1 MSGEDSSTYSEE
13 IRYLAHEEARPG
25 QLEMIHDCLRAL
37 HAGGH
42 HLAAA
47 PTGIG
52 KTAAALAA
60 AIDAA
65 RTANGPRTIF
75 FLTSR
80 QSQHKI
86 VVDTVRRI
94 NARRPPQEKVRL
106 VDMVGQSNMCVQPF
120 AKESPPLFSLLCS
133 QARSQR
139 TCKPYLT
146 QAPGLRQ
153 RILSDPLHVDE
164 LVQMAQTHS
173 EHGVP
178 TLTCPWKAAR
188 EAVSSADV
196 FVGDYNHLFV
206 DAVREASLNAM
217 EVDLSDLIVIVDEA
231 HNLPD
236 RIRMGMERRFTP
248 TVVRNATIDLEEY
261 TETIAEAA
269 ASLGSDGLL
278 LQSSLASWA
287 LSVMKVCRG

>member
-1 MSGEDSSTYSEE
+1 MSGEESSVSSEE
-13 IRYLAHEEARPG
+13 IRYLAHEKARPG
-25 QLEMIHDCLRAL
+25 QLEMIHDCLAAL
-37 HAGGH
+37 QAGGH

-120 AKESPPLFSLLCS
+120 AKDTPPQFSLLCK
-133 QARSQR
+133 QARSTR
-139 TCKPYLT
+139 RCKPYLT

-206 DAVREASLNAM
+206 DAVSN
-217 EVDLSDLIVIVDEA
+217 
-231 HNLPD
+231 
-236 RIRMGMERRFTP
+236 
-248 TVVRNATIDLEEY
+248 
-261 TETIAEAA
+261 
-269 ASLGSDGLL
+269 
-278 LQSSLASWA
+278 
-287 LSVMKVCRG
+287 